1 MVLFEHKVTTT
12 QSTVILPI
20 VFDWRFSLINW
31 LKMASEAN
39 MPLFIAVCV
48 PLILGT
54 FMSPGLQPI
63 NNPPGKV
70 SLGIDWR
77 ENRKK
82 GGCFVLVFK
91 VKITFW
97 KLNRHK
103 AWVSFSFS
111 DLHVRSLNIHQ
122 LLHLVKEFYHSMH
135 TGTQTLYLCWVWKW
149 QHFPY
154 VLSPAALSATKLQ

>member
-1 MVLFEHKVTTT
+1 MHLVTAKLLVVPVEPKVITN
-12 QSTVILPI
+12 QSTAILPI

-54 FMSPGLQPI
+54 FMSPGLQPT

-70 SLGIDWR
+70 SLGTDWR
-77 ENRKK
+77 GNRKK
-82 GGCFVLVFK
+82 GGWFGWFCFSK

-97 KLNRHK
+97 KWTWHK
-103 AWVSFSFS
+103 ARVSFTFL
-111 DLHVRSLNIHQ
+111 DLHVHYLKIYQ
-122 LLHLVKEFYHSMH
+122 LLYSIKEFWHSKQVRI
-135 TGTQTLYLCWVWKW
+135 QTSYWGRV
-149 QHFPY
+149 
-154 VLSPAALSATKLQ
+154 